1 MQIREVED
9 EYSIRIEFYIHRAC
23 VKTFYIIKAM
33 ANSPESIIRE
43 KRRIM
48 NEAAK
53 SSYFIGK
60 EKEIL
65 KEWAKTEPAFRYDYE
80 NLYPRGGSRK
90 NAGRPRG
97 IRTLKTERINIS
109 VTPEEKVFILEA
121 LENFRSKHEK

>member
-43 KRRIM
+43 KRRII

-97 IRTLKTERINIS
+97 VRTQRTERINQAL
-109 VTPEEKVFILEA
+109 TPDEKAFLLDA
-121 LENFRSKHEK
+121 LEKYRRKNNV

>member
-65 KEWAKTEPAFRYDYE
+65 KEWAKTEPAVRYDYE